1 MTNATVCFAGFPREE
16 AAAVE
21 DLFEQANALL
31 EHRWQIADET
41 QAQVLIIDMDSM
53 YGHMTWLK
61 AQGSGKTTVGLTTG
75 SRAETDLLL
84 NRPLKADALAALLGQ
99 LSGQTPSASP
109 SPRPAP
115 VKEVVEPV
123 APEPARTTGQQTA
136 LPAAAART
144 TGQTPAMPA
153 VAPPRDPRIW
163 DYLAPGAL
171 EGPVKLQ
178 LADAPILALDPA
190 TQTYAGSATLKALLP
205 YVEAVL
211 HKSDLIGIEPA
222 EFEAIKAQHGG
233 AHPYTRL
240 LWLCGL
246 STGNGQLLPGFDP
259 NQKFHLAKWPQIE
272 REFPKHFRVATVMM
286 KGPARLA
293 EIAEQSTGGLTEVTD
308 FVNANLLTGMA
319 VAEGGTPAELDLAR
333 ACTLLAGV
341 RDA

>member
-21 DLFEQANALL
+21 NLFEQANALL
-31 EHRWQIADET
+31 EHRWRIADET

-84 NRPLKADALAALLGQ
+84 NRPLKADALAALLGRI
-99 LSGQTPSASP
+99 SGQTPSANP
-109 SPRPAP
+109 QPAP
-115 VKEVVEPV
+115 VKEAIEPV
-123 APEPARTTGQQTA
+123 APEPARTTGQQAA
-136 LPAAAART
+136 LPASAARIS
-144 TGQTPAMPA
+144 GQAPAMPA
-153 VAPPRDPRIW
+153 APPRERRVW
-163 DYLAPGAL
+163 DYLVPGAL
-171 EGPVKLQ
+171 DGPVKLQ
-178 LADAPILALDPA
+178 LADAPALALDPA

-211 HKSDLIGIEPA
+211 NPSDLTGIAPA
-222 EFEAIKAQHGG
+222 EFEALKTQHGG
-233 AHPYTRL
+233 AHPYARL

-259 NQKFHLAKWPQIE
+259 NLKYHLAKWPQIE

-293 EIAEQSTGGLTEVTD
+293 EIAEQSTGGLAEVTD

-319 VAEGGTPAELDLAR
+319 VAEGSTLAELDLAR
-333 ACTLLAGV
+333 ACALLAGA
-341 RDA
+341 DNA